1 MQVGDQATN
10 DELLRASRKRML
22 IDSVGVE
29 ISGVGFAL
37 VYGLAARS
45 AGMSVFDVA
54 ATSLIVFAGGA
65 QFAVLGYLAVGAPWL
80 SIVLATA
87 LINSRHLLYGA
98 ALSPYIANLPARV
111 RAAMAYP
118 LSDETFALTVTH
130 LRRIGFADV
139 RGYFLVGFGLGVVP
153 WVVAS
158 AIGAALA
165 GSIAD
170 PAVFGLD
177 VIFPAAMAGLAVG
190 LTTGRREVVA
200 VLAAVIVGIAV
211 ALMSDPAVGIVAGG
225 VIGAIVGMFV
235 PAPAE
240 SIEPEPAAP

>member
-1 MQVGDQATN
+1 MHVSDQTTN
-10 DELLRASRKRML
+10 AELLRASRRRML
-22 IDSVGVE
+22 IDSVGIE

-45 AGMSVFDVA
+45 AGMSVVDVA

-65 QFAVLGYLAVGAPWL
+65 QFAVLGYIAVGAPWL
-80 SIVLATA
+80 SIILVTA

-98 ALSPYIANLPARV
+98 ALAPYVANLPARV

-118 LSDETFALTVTH
+118 LSDETFAITVSH

-139 RGYFLVGFGLGVVP
+139 PGYFFVGLVIGVVP

-165 GSIAD
+165 GSLAD
-170 PAVFGLD
+170 PTVLGLD

-200 VLAAVIVGIAV
+200 VLAAVTVGVAV
-211 ALMSDPAVGIVAGG
+211 ALVSEPAVGIVAGG
-225 VIGAIVGMFV
+225 VIGACVGLFV
-235 PAPAE
+235 PAPTE
-240 SIEPEPAAP
+240 SIEPEPTAS